1 LRKEKQDKL
10 EILEK
15 FRKGLESLTER
26 KFKIKIKIIMGK
38 YINKNS
44 NGTGLGSSASDKIN
58 RFRRRNNY
66 QHSC

>member
-1 LRKEKQDKL
+1 
-10 EILEK
+10 
-15 FRKGLESLTER
+15 
-26 KFKIKIKIIMGK
+26 MGK

-66 QHSC
+66 QHSCWVEWKSSVVDNGFSAAGAYDEKKWINFITW